1 MQITELVFR
10 KKAIFYFLMVAIVI
24 GAIEQLGAF
33 EIFLT
38 AVFLAGVFQLVLGFV
53 RAGSLAAYFPTNVIE
68 GMMAGIG
75 ITIIIKQIPD
85 ASGGWGK
92 PVEPLGIVDAD
103 DGIPLN
109 DILHAL
115 DWQYISPLAVGI
127 TIMGIVLLY
136 AWSTPAFKKQKKI
149 PGKLLQERNCS
160 MQKK

>member
-1 MQITELVFR
+1 MMGKAPLKSYLKDDLLAGIVVFLIALPLCL
-10 KKAIFYFLMVAIVI
+10 AIAQASNAPLFSGVVAGVVGGIVIGFMSKSSISVSGPAAGLVAIVI

-38 AVFLAGVFQLVLGFV
+38 AVFLAGVFQLILGFV

-92 PVEPLGIVDAD
+92 AVEPLGIVDAD
-103 DGIPLN
+103 DGIP
-109 DILHAL
+109 
-115 DWQYISPLAVGI
+115 
-127 TIMGIVLLY
+127 
-136 AWSTPAFKKQKKI
+136 
-149 PGKLLQERNCS
+149 
-160 MQKK
+160 